1 MTDGTDVGEQPK
13 HLWRSFGMITSSR
26 HENGPSVDAGKADS
40 LRSFPTSATMRS
52 DPTPSSGVG
61 HA

>member
-1 MTDGTDVGEQPK
+1 
-13 HLWRSFGMITSSR
+13 MITSSR

-52 DPTPSSGVG
+52 
-61 HA
+61 